1 MVLAQGPLPALPTD
15 QSSSPPPAQ
24 PPAQPPPPA
33 YAPEESYPPPGYG
46 AQQYAPSAAPAPRYY
61 VEPPVETHAPK
72 FSLWTG
78 ARLGVLGFGNSFFD
92 NELGQPETSG
102 NFLGNGLA
110 AEIDVGARLGKRY
123 TPYVFLEHG
132 FVGKG
137 HRFAGTGATASSDL
151 YGVGFRYTAGDVD
164 SAGFLSELS
173 VGVRTVTVS
182 NGSETYKMSGLEIF
196 RLGLGAEIR
205 ISTLFVISPMAQ
217 LSGGTM
223 TDTSGSVTYA
233 PNQGDGLTHPTYQN
247 GQNINAQRGYLIL
260 GLGCG
265 AHFDFFGK

>member
-1 MVLAQGPLPALPTD
+1 MP
-15 QSSSPPPAQ
+15 SSSPPPVI
-24 PPAQPPPPA
+24 
-33 YAPEESYPPPGYG
+33 YTE
-46 AQQYAPSAAPAPRYY
+46 APA
-61 VEPPVETHAPK
+61 ETHAPK

-92 NELGQPETSG
+92 NENGQPETSG

-123 TPYVFLEHG
+123 TPYVFFEHG

-137 HRFAGTGATASSDL
+137 HRFTGTGATASSDL

-182 NGSETYKMSGLEIF
+182 NGSETYKMSALEIF

-247 GQNINAQRGYLIL
+247 GQVINAQRGYLIL